1 MLYFLGYPLTMVINA
16 NFVMYFCY
24 MGIEVAYLVTAY
36 ILADNETRRRIKN
49 DWWLFVVMPIYRFT
63 LFWFR
68 FGGFISVLMEPAE
81 WRVQDPV
88 AEVRAAFAKQKA
100 NLANIWSQRKKV

>member
-1 MLYFLGYPLTMVINA
+1 
-16 NFVMYFCY
+16 
-24 MGIEVAYLVTAY
+24 
-36 ILADNETRRRIKN
+36 
-49 DWWLFVVMPIYRFT
+49 MPIYRFI